1 MTTYSHS
8 GSTGDVF
15 SSLAVVQILGTGEY
29 YLRLNNMDAVAQS
42 IGWPGAGRHS
52 GRMTQRDFDVL
63 EPLMSIQ
70 PKVTKFAVWQGEAID
85 YEFERQARH
94 HNPPGW
100 PRSFSRQY
108 ADACGL
114 NIEQYHRELDIQPFL
129 FADKAT
135 TVPGRPICV
144 SRNEWYLDG
153 VADPG
158 QVEAWRT
165 WIDYGLE
172 EQAFYVGLEREH
184 AWFCDT
190 LKINIPHVKT
200 EDCLD
205 LARLMQG
212 AEMVIANQSM
222 PGTMAVSMGKSVWIE
237 TRKNTPLENNEIYY
251 PYRVNANYF

>member
-8 GSTGDVF
+8 GSTGELF
-15 SSLAVVQILGTGEY
+15 SSMAVVNIIGPGEY
-29 YLRLNNMDAVAQS
+29 YLRLNNMDRVAQS

-70 PKVTKFAVWQGEAID
+70 PNITKFAVWNGEAID

-114 NIEQYHRELDIQPFL
+114 DLDRYHQELNVRPFL
-129 FADKAT
+129 HVDRAE
-135 TVPGRPICV
+135 TVAGRPICV
-144 SRNEWYLDG
+144 SRNQWYLEG
-153 VADPG
+153 VDDLGPVG
-158 QVEAWRT
+158 AWAT
-165 WIDYGLE
+165 WIEYGLE
-172 EQAFYVGLEREH
+172 DQAFYVGLDSEYQ
-184 AWFCDT
+184 WFCDT
-190 LKINIPHVKT
+190 MKITIPHIKT
-200 EDCLD
+200 QDCLE
-205 LARLMQG
+205 LARLMKG

-222 PGTMAVSMGKSVWIE
+222 PGTMAISMGKTCWIE

-251 PYRVNANYF
+251 PYRVNAHYF